1 MAYNKVTTYG
11 DSENIVES
19 EKGLITKTRQANASM
34 ATADVDRKVIKAGTL
49 YTNPDDATD
58 IGIFFEDTD
67 MTDYASKPV
76 SVVVAGRIKK
86 DKVAA
91 AVTAKADDFK
101 TQGLYLV

>member
-1 MAYNKVTTYG
+1 
-11 DSENIVES
+11 
-19 EKGLITKTRQANASM
+19 
-34 ATADVDRKVIKAGTL
+34 
-49 YTNPDDATD
+49 
-58 IGIFFEDTD
+58 